1 MDHQP
6 EDDDLRSFMEEMGD
20 VKPITS
26 DDKIFSHDTQ
36 DSLAKKARRAALA
49 KDNPDIFNPLSMEN
63 VKPVKPDDFI
73 AYQQPGIQDGVF
85 KNLRLGK
92 YDIEQR
98 ISLKN
103 LTLKECRDLL
113 YQKLKKAH
121 ERGSRALLIQHGKG
135 ENSQPVPALKK
146 SYVNHWL
153 KELDWVIAWH
163 TAQPM
168 HGGFGATYVL
178 LKKHPQQKLINR
190 EKNRKK

>member
-1 MDHQP
+1 MDHHF

-26 DDKIFSHDTQ
+26 DDKVFNHDSQ

-49 KDNPDIFNPLSMEN
+49 QENPEIFNPLSMEN
-63 VKPVKPDDFI
+63 VKPIKPDDFI

-98 ISLKN
+98 VSLKN

-135 ENSQPVPALKK
+135 ENSQPIPALKK

-153 KELDWVIAWH
+153 RELDWVIAWH

>member
-1 MDHQP
+1 MDHQL

-36 DSLAKKARRAALA
+36 DSLAKKARRAALTQE
-49 KDNPDIFNPLSMEN
+49 NPEIFNPLSMEN

-190 EKNRKK
+190 EKHRKK

>member
-1 MDHQP
+1 MDYQL

-49 KDNPDIFNPLSMEN
+49 QENPEIFNPLSMEN

>member
-1 MDHQP
+1 MDHHF

-26 DDKIFSHDTQ
+26 DDKVFNHDSQ

-49 KDNPDIFNPLSMEN
+49 QENPEIFNPLSMEN
-63 VKPVKPDDFI
+63 VKPIKPDDFI

-98 ISLKN
+98 VSLKN

-135 ENSQPVPALKK
+135 ENSRPIPALKK

-153 KELDWVIAWH
+153 RELDWVIAWH

>member
-1 MDHQP
+1 MDHHF

-26 DDKIFSHDTQ
+26 DDKVFNHDSQ

-49 KDNPDIFNPLSMEN
+49 QENPEIFNPLSMEN
-63 VKPVKPDDFI
+63 VKPIKPDDFI

-98 ISLKN
+98 VSLKN

-135 ENSQPVPALKK
+135 ENSQPIPALKK

-153 KELDWVIAWH
+153 RELDWVIAWH

-178 LKKHPQQKLINR
+178 LKKHPQQKVINR

>member
-1 MDHQP
+1 MSHHFDN
-6 EDDDLRSFMEEMGD
+6 DDLRSFMEEMGD
-20 VKPITS
+20 VKPIPS
-26 DDKIFSHDTQ
+26 DDRVFNHDAQ

-49 KDNPDIFNPLSMEN
+49 QDNPEIFNPLSMEN
-63 VKPVKPDDFI
+63 MKPVKPDDFI

-103 LTLKECRDLL
+103 LSLKDCRDLL
-113 YQKLKKAH
+113 YQKLKSAH
-121 ERGSRALLIQHGKG
+121 ERGTRALLIQHGKG

-153 KELDWVIAWH
+153 AELEWVIAWH

-178 LKKHPQQKLINR
+178 LKKHPQQKIINR
-190 EKNRKK
+190 EKNRKR

>member
-1 MDHQP
+1 MDHQL

-36 DSLAKKARRAALA
+36 DSLAKKARRAALTQE
-49 KDNPDIFNPLSMEN
+49 NPEIFNPLSMEN

>member
-1 MDHQP
+1 MHHPQS
-6 EDDDLRSFMEEMGD
+6 DDDLRSFMEEMDD
-20 VKPITS
+20 VKRIAS
-26 DDKIFSHDTQ
+26 NDKVFVHNPQ
-36 DSLAKKARRAALA
+36 DSVAKKAKRAALSVD
-49 KDNPDIFNPLSMEN
+49 KDPLFNPLSMEG

-73 AYQQPGIQDGVF
+73 AFQQPGIQDGVF

-98 ISLKN
+98 ITLSGTPLK
-103 LTLKECRDLL
+103 TCRDLL
-113 YQKLKKAH
+113 FQSLKLAH
-121 ERGSRALLIQHGKG
+121 EKGGRALLIQHGKG
-135 ENSQPVPALKK
+135 EHSQPFPALKK

-153 KELDWVIAWH
+153 AELDFVIAWH

-190 EKNRKK
+190 EKNRKR

>member
-1 MDHQP
+1 MGNQVEN
-6 EDDDLRSFMEEMGD
+6 EDMLSFLEEMGD
-20 VKPITS
+20 VQRIKA
-26 DDKIFSHDTQ
+26 DDKVFTQ
-36 DSLAKKARRAALA
+36 TASNSLAQKARRAALA

-63 VKPVKPDDFI
+63 VTAVKPDDFI
-73 AYQQPGIQDGVF
+73 AFQQPGIQDGVF

-98 ISLKN
+98 ISLKG
-103 LTLKECRDLL
+103 LSLKVARDTL
-113 YQKLKKAH
+113 YPALKQAH
-121 ERGSRALLIQHGKG
+121 EKGIRALLIQHGKG
-135 ENSQPVPALKK
+135 ENSQPIPALKK

-153 KELDWVIAWH
+153 KELDFVIAWH

-190 EKNRKK
+190 EKNRKR

>member
-1 MDHQP
+1 MDHHF

-26 DDKIFSHDTQ
+26 DDKVFNHDSQ

-49 KDNPDIFNPLSMEN
+49 QEHPEIFNPLSMEN

-92 YDIEQR
+92 YDIEQHV
-98 ISLKN
+98 SLKN

-135 ENSQPVPALKK
+135 ENSQPIPALKK

-153 KELDWVIAWH
+153 RELDWVIAWH

>member
-1 MDHQP
+1 MDHQF
-6 EDDDLRSFMEEMGD
+6 DNDDLRSFMEEMGD
-20 VKPITS
+20 VKPIAS

-49 KDNPDIFNPLSMEN
+49 RENPEIFNPLSMEN

-103 LTLKECRDLL
+103 MTLKDCRDML

-135 ENSQPVPALKK
+135 ENSQPIPALKK

>member
-1 MDHQP
+1 MDYQS

>member
-1 MDHQP
+1 MDHHF

-26 DDKIFSHDTQ
+26 DDKVFNHDSQ

-49 KDNPDIFNPLSMEN
+49 QENPEIFNPLSMEN
-63 VKPVKPDDFI
+63 VKPIKPDDFI

-98 ISLKN
+98 VSLKN

-135 ENSQPVPALKK
+135 ENSQPIPALKK

-153 KELDWVIAWH
+153 RELDWVIAWH
-163 TAQPM
+163 PAQPM